1 MIQIHSAATGDPT
14 WSPYYVDFAGG
25 GNGDGGPS
33 RRSRERAAD
42 GVPIIG
48 CAPLRHLS
56 ERVLYVETPRF
67 AADRINAA
75 LGATAGTF
83 PDQPNIIATAD

>member
-1 MIQIHSAATGDPT
+1 M
-14 WSPYYVDFAGG
+14 
-25 GNGDGGPS
+25 
-33 RRSRERAAD
+33 
-42 GVPIIG
+42 
-48 CAPLRHLS
+48 
-56 ERVLYVETPRF
+56 YVETPRF